1 MESVATP
8 IFADLQTL
16 PHADA
21 DRNENACR
29 PFGRTLHRNSYVRR
43 LRRNRYRYVSG
54 RRIVVSGPFVL
65 ELSAIGV
72 DMSDPRSIA
81 FNSGV
86 ASQIA
91 ELDRRIAEANETIR
105 ILRAGNQAT
114 EAIEDER
121 DQLIERLT
129 ILVRSR
135 NAVTN

>member
-1 MESVATP
+1 
-8 IFADLQTL
+8 
-16 PHADA
+16 
-21 DRNENACR
+21 
-29 PFGRTLHRNSYVRR
+29 
-43 LRRNRYRYVSG
+43 
-54 RRIVVSGPFVL
+54 
-65 ELSAIGV
+65 
-72 DMSDPRSIA
+72 MSDPRSIA